1 MLEQPLQSRLVE
13 FDPSSSS
20 EPYVVPGVVPH
31 DGADVLEL
39 GSVGT
44 APSKDE
50 LAGVSLDL
58 EVEVTLVRS
67 HREDETP
74 P

>member
-1 MLEQPLQSRLVE
+1 M
-13 FDPSSSS
+13 
-20 EPYVVPGVVPH
+20 PGVVPH
-31 DGADVLEL
+31 YGGDVPEL
-39 GSVGT
+39 GIVGT
-44 APSKDE
+44 AASKDE